1 MEPGEQGNN
10 KWTLLILEWK
20 LQYQTISN
28 VQGGQ
33 GNDIYSAD
41 IRMRV
46 HKVRESQEMAYSYKT
61 LIHSADISP
70 RLAVESLAGLWPQEV
85 TKKFI
90 WTTRVSARIL
100 YLSVISKP
108 IITRERRPDRATR
121 AYDKYYL
128 LQKTVF
134 EGIWKLKRLKLIF
147 FGILRHHIR
156 NKFIQVWFLANLAPH
171 HLSYRNFLNICRR
184 KKI

>member
-10 KWTLLILEWK
+10 IWTLLILEWK

-61 LIHSADISP
+61 LIHSVDISP

-90 WTTRVSARIL
+90 WTTVVSL
-100 YLSVISKP
+100 QTMLLS
-108 IITRERRPDRATR
+108 E
-121 AYDKYYL
+121 
-128 LQKTVF
+128 
-134 EGIWKLKRLKLIF
+134 WKLKYQAISNVYTDLGTIEWHIHNAVIRIKALISDYQNSCWLVDKEYHIHVHSA
-147 FGILRHHIR
+147 GI
-156 NKFIQVWFLANLAPH
+156 
-171 HLSYRNFLNICRR
+171 
-184 KKI
+184 